1 MVCHLLATP
10 KVIII
15 TFWLEMIYFT
25 KLELSN
31 IFFVDGRLRQACDH
45 VSLTVKNKFDES
57 EIEFE
62 SDKVTSEGAVSDKVN
77 ICILAQLL
85 QIYSLYE
92 THQNAELVS
101 HGSVEQIQNDCS
113 RCPP

>member
-15 TFWLEMIYFT
+15 TFWLETIYFT
-25 KLELSN
+25 KLQLSN
-31 IFFVDGRLRQACDH
+31 IFLSMNRLRQACDH

-62 SDKVTSEGAVSDKVN
+62 SETVTSEGAVSDKVS

-85 QIYSLYE
+85 QDIHYYMKLIKMP
-92 THQNAELVS
+92 N
-101 HGSVEQIQNDCS
+101 
-113 RCPP
+113 

>member
-1 MVCHLLATP
+1 M
-10 KVIII
+10 
-15 TFWLEMIYFT
+15 
-25 KLELSN
+25 N
-31 IFFVDGRLRQACDH
+31 RLRQACDH

-62 SDKVTSEGAVSDKVN
+62 SETVTSEGAVSDKVS

-85 QIYSLYE
+85 QVYSLYE

-101 HGSVEQIQNDCS
+101 HGSVEQIQDDCS